1 MGYLLVVIEQFLM
14 RLGASTFASVATRV
28 AALTSSVPAKSVPA
42 LLASIKNFVGN
53 NVGKFNMVL
62 SVLAAAGMT
71 IDWGAVTS
79 SEPGLIPY
87 VDNFKAIV
95 NQASSELAGRNIEAR
110 HQHTGDGK
118 DNQSDDGPL
127 AEAIAAK
134 RVIQR
139 AALSCG
145 SVNGLIA
152 LRDAIFMDE
161 TDFMR
166 GLALLKA

>member
-1 MGYLLVVIEQFLM
+1 MGYLLGVIEQFLIK
-14 RLGASTFASVATRV
+14 LSGPAFSSIATRV
-28 AALTSSVPAKSVPA
+28 AALTSGVAAKSVPA

-62 SVLAAAGMT
+62 SVLAAAGMSV
-71 IDWGAVTS
+71 DWGAVTS

-95 NQASSELAGRNIEAR
+95 NQASAELAGKNIEAR
-110 HQHTGDGK
+110 HQHTGNGK
-118 DNQSDDGPL
+118 DDNSDDGPL

-139 AALSCG
+139 AALTCG

-161 TDFMR
+161 TVFMR